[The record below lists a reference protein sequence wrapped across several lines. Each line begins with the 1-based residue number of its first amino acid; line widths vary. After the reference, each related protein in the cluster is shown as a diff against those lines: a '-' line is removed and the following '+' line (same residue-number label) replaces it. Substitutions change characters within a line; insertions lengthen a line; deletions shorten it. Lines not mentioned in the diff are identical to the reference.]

1 MCVLTRLNALRLI
14 PSPRLDDIYDAGGC
28 FPSPGFFSPLG
39 LPVEFSLATRFR
51 PFLAPLAFLLIAAPA
66 QAALPQGR
74 TAVDFSPFAAS
85 SARLRTIPA
94 QVDDQD
100 RLTLHGTLPGATR
113 TLAPEGIVD
122 AKLPMQGMILTLKM
136 SPEAQSRL
144 DALSAAQQDPASPYY
159 HRWLTPDQFGALF
172 GASRADLDAVATWL
186 MSQGFTVDEVAAGR
200 LTITFSGT
208 AAQVQQAFR
217 TSMKTYRVEG
227 ALRHANA
234 NELSIPAA
242 LSGVVG
248 GVVSLTDIPR
258 KAMNTGFR
266 PVSKE
271 TVSNSGNGIVA
282 DFTITQNG
290 NVTHYLAPGDFAKI
304 YNLGP
309 LYSAGIDGTGTTIA
323 IVGRSNIVLSDVA
336 SFRSQFGLPANQP
349 TVVLNGAD
357 PGTSDSGELGEAM
370 LDAEWSGAVA
380 KGATIKF
387 VATKSTSTTDGVDA
401 SAQYI
406 VNHANTLGA
415 TVMST
420 SFGAC
425 ESGMGT
431 SENTFYN
438 NLWQQAAAEGVTS
451 FVSAGDAGAAGCNGG
466 SDTTGSGA
474 AISGLASTPYN
485 VCVGGTEF
493 NDGGLS
499 STNWATTNG
508 TDKSSALGYIPE
520 MVWNESANATDPV
533 GNAGSGLWSTGGGVS
548 TIYAKPSW
556 QVAPGVPADGQRDC
570 PDVSLTASSYDGYL
584 VVQGGSTYVVG
595 GTSAS
600 SPSFAGIMALV
611 VQKAGGVGQGNANPK
626 LYQLG
631 NAQYGSSGTAVFH
644 DITTGTNTVPGGPGF
659 NAGTGYD
666 PATGL
671 GSVDANALV
680 NNWTTSVSITPGSAI
695 VSKGARYG
703 FTATSSLTPNTVTW
717 SATGGTF
724 LAATTAGD
732 GSTPATYVA
741 PSTISGPTQTF
752 TVTATGS
759 DNATKGTA
767 TVTVYDPA
775 QVTLSV
781 TPGAAQTV
789 LLQKATTFGFTA
801 ATNVGL
807 VDWTASAGT
816 ITATTPGDNTTQA
829 VLTLPTSP
837 ADVTVTATSEA
848 NHSQTQSITVHVRS
862 MDVNGDGVVD
872 VRDLLAL
879 AAAYGTAS
887 TPVTDLAGVG
897 GTVVDADI
905 AAFLSNF

>member
-1 MCVLTRLNALRLI
+1 M
-14 PSPRLDDIYDAGGC
+14 
-28 FPSPGFFSPLG
+28 
-39 LPVEFSLATRFR
+39 ATLSR
-51 PFLAPLAFLLIAAPA
+51 PFLAPLALLLAAAPA

-74 TAVDFSPFAAS
+74 TAVDFSQFAAS
-85 SARLRTIPA
+85 SARVRTISA
-94 QVDDQD
+94 QVNDQD
-100 RLTLHGTLPGATR
+100 RVMLRGSLPSATR
-113 TLAPEGIVD
+113 TLAPEGFVD
-122 AKLPMQGMILTLKM
+122 AGLPMQGMILTLKM
-136 SPEAQSRL
+136 SPEAQARL
-144 DALSAAQQDPASPYY
+144 DELSAAQQDPASPYY
-159 HRWLTPDQFGALF
+159 HRWLTPDQFGKLF
-172 GASRADLDAVATWL
+172 GASQADLDAIATWL
-186 MSQGFTVDEVAAGR
+186 MGQGFTVDEIAAGR

-217 TSMKTYRVEG
+217 TSMKTYRVDG

-234 NELSIPAA
+234 AELSIPSV

-248 GVVSLTDIPR
+248 GVLSLTDIPR

-266 PVSKE
+266 ATAVKGAGAEYTS
-271 TVSNSGNGIVA
+271 SSSGK
-282 DFTITQNG
+282 
-290 NVTHYLAPGDFAKI
+290 HYLSPGDFALI
-304 YNLGP
+304 YNLKP

-323 IVGRSNIVLSDVA
+323 IVGRSNIVLNDVA
-336 SFRSQFGLPANQP
+336 TFRSNYGLPANQP

-357 PGTSDSGELGEAM
+357 PGTSNSGELGEAM

-387 VATKSTSTTDGVDA
+387 VATKSTNTTDGADA

-415 TVMST
+415 TVMSM
-420 SFGAC
+420 SFGSC
-425 ESGMGT
+425 ESGMTGT
-431 SENTFYN
+431 GSGTNTFYN

-451 FVSAGDAGAAGCNGG
+451 FVSAGDAGAAGCNSG
-466 SDTTGSGA
+466 SDSTGSGA

-520 MVWNESANATDPV
+520 MAWNESANATDPA

-556 QVAPGVPADGQRDC
+556 QVAPGVPADGKRDC

-600 SPSFAGIMALV
+600 SPSFAGIMALI
-611 VQKAGGVGQGNANPK
+611 VQKAGGVGQGNANPR

-631 NAQYGSSGTAVFH
+631 NAQYGSAGTAVFH
-644 DITTGTNTVPGGPGF
+644 DTTTGNNTVPGVTGF

-666 PATGL
+666 LATGL

-680 NNWTTSVSITPGSAI
+680 NAWTATISITPSSTT
-695 VSKGARYG
+695 VSKGARAG
-703 FTATSSLTPNTVTW
+703 FIATSSLTPNTVTW
-717 SATGGTF
+717 TADGGSF
-724 LAATTAGD
+724 LAGATTTPGD
-732 GSTPATYVA
+732 GSTPTEWIA
-741 PSTISGPTQTF
+741 PSTLTGATQTF
-752 TVTATGS
+752 HVTATGS
-759 DNATKGTA
+759 DNSTKGTA

-775 QVTLSV
+775 QVTLSI
-781 TPGAAQTV
+781 TPGTAQTL
-789 LLQKATTFGFTA
+789 LLQKATTLAFTA
-801 ATNVGL
+801 NATVGL
-807 VDWTASAGT
+807 VDWTTSSGSFAS
-816 ITATTPGDNTTQA
+816 ATTPGDNTTQD

-837 ADVTVTATSEA
+837 ADVTVTATAEA

-862 MDVNGDGVVD
+862 LDVNGDGVVD

-879 AAAYGTAS
+879 AAAYGKAS
-887 TPVTDLAGVG
+887 TPATDLAGVG

-905 AAFLSNF
+905 NAFLSNF